1 MKFKSILNLL
11 NVVLIKTKREDALKK
26 ERDLFSSGPVIVT
39 IWLPEPGW
47 PIKYVSNNISS
58 ILGFSSQNWISN
70 QFQYRSIIHED
81 DVEMV
86 TKEVNSVIRKGK
98 ENYELSYRIRKKN
111 NEYIWIYD
119 FGKIERD
126 KFGKPIEICG
136 YMFDQTQ
143 LKETIKALEVSELK
157 YRTVANYTYN
167 WEYWMKNRKFI
178 YISPS
183 VKRITGY
190 EMDEFVKN
198 PLLIDEIVYKDDRVE
213 WLNHRCKALK
223 EFGPHVL
230 DFRIVCKDGTLKWIN
245 HTCRTIFDEKGKNLG
260 IRASNRDISLT
271 KELESKLVNTTIKV
285 EESERNR
292 YSREL
297 HDGLGPLLATIK
309 LYFQWLSETN
319 DNEKSK
325 LLVEKG
331 LKNIEKAIETTRQI
345 SHGLSS
351 LQIDNEGFVNTLW
364 SFINDLTIGN
374 KVALSFNTNLHER
387 FNKTTELTLYRIAT
401 ELVNNSLKYANAKRI
416 SISCDLINEREKIHF
431 FYKDDGKGFNF
442 EAQTRTSKGIGIPNI
457 QSRVKALGGSFML
470 ESGEGLGTAVTI
482 ELPYTKDE
490 AHNIEILKS

>member
-1 MKFKSILNLL
+1 MALSKAK
-11 NVVLIKTKREDALKK
+11 VDKELKK
-26 ERDLFSSGPVIVT
+26 ERDLFSSGPVVVT
-39 IWLPEPGW
+39 IWSPEPGW
-47 PIKYVSNNISS
+47 PIRYVSNNINSVLGYSS
-58 ILGFSSQNWISN
+58 IEWIKNHFSYS
-70 QFQYRSIIHED
+70 SIIHPD
-81 DVEMV
+81 DVEFV
-86 TKEVNSVIRKGK
+86 TQEIDASISNGK
-98 ENYELSYRIRKKN
+98 DYYELSYRIRKKDN
-111 NEYIWIYD
+111 IYIWIYD
-119 FGKIERD
+119 YGKIERD
-126 KFGKPIEICG
+126 EKGKVVEVQG

-143 LKETIKALEVSELK
+143 LKNAIVELEESEIK

-167 WEYWMKNRKFI
+167 WEYWMKDRKFI

-190 EMDEFVKN
+190 DVDEFSNN
-198 PLLIDEIVYKDDRVE
+198 PFLIDEIVYADDRIE
-213 WLNHRCKALK
+213 WLNHRCIILK
-223 EFGPHVL
+223 DYNVHNI
-230 DFRIVCKDGTLKWIN
+230 DFRIICKDGTLKWIN
-245 HTCRTIFDEKGKNLG
+245 HTCRIIMDENGKNLG

-351 LQIDNEGFVNTLW
+351 LQIDNEGFVNTLRN
-364 SFINDLTIGN
+364 FINDLTIDN
-374 KVALSFNTNLHER
+374 KIALSFNTNLHER
-387 FNKTTELTLYRIAT
+387 FDKTTELTLYRIAT
-401 ELVNNSLKYANAKRI
+401 ELVNNSLKYANAKSI
-416 SISCDLINEREKIHF
+416 SITCDLINEREKIHF

-457 QSRVKALGGSFML
+457 QSRVKALGGSFVL

-490 AHNIEILKS
+490 THNFEILKS

>member
-1 MKFKSILNLL
+1 MK
-11 NVVLIKTKREDALKK
+11 
-26 ERDLFSSGPVIVT
+26 G
-39 IWLPEPGW
+39 
-47 PIKYVSNNISS
+47 
-58 ILGFSSQNWISN
+58 
-70 QFQYRSIIHED
+70 
-81 DVEMV
+81 
-86 TKEVNSVIRKGK
+86 
-98 ENYELSYRIRKKN
+98 
-111 NEYIWIYD
+111 
-119 FGKIERD
+119 
-126 KFGKPIEICG
+126 
-136 YMFDQTQ
+136 
-143 LKETIKALEVSELK
+143 
-157 YRTVANYTYN
+157 
-167 WEYWMKNRKFI
+167 RKFI

-190 EMDEFVKN
+190 DADEFLSK
-198 PLLIDEIVYKDDRVE
+198 PFLIDEIVYANDRIE
-213 WLNHRCKALK
+213 WLNHRCKIAK
-223 EFGPHVL
+223 DNEVHNI

-245 HTCRTIFDEKGKNLG
+245 HTCRIIMDEKGKNLG

-351 LQIDNEGFVNTLW
+351 LQIDNDGFV
-364 SFINDLTIGN
+364 SAVKCFINDLAISN

-387 FNKTTELTLYRIAT
+387 FNKTTELTLYRITT
-401 ELVNNSLKYANAKRI
+401 ELVNNSLKYANAKKI
-416 SISCDLINEREKIHF
+416 SITCDLINEREKIHF
-431 FYKDDGKGFNF
+431 FYKDDGIGFNF
-442 EAQTRTSKGIGIPNI
+442 EEQTRTSKGIGIPNI
-457 QSRVKALGGSFML
+457 QSRVKALGGSFVL

-482 ELPYTKDE
+482 ELPYSEIETQ
-490 AHNIEILKS
+490 NIDISKSE